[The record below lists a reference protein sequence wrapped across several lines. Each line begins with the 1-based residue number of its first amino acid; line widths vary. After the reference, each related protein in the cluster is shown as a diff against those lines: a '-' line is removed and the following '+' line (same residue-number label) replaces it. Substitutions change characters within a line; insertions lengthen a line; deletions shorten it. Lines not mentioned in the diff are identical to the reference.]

1 MGAPRRRPSP
11 EVDDSAFAPEDDLD
25 LLPAP
30 LRRAR
35 EALERAPTVPAEAS
49 PSRRPPGA
57 PNAAVAAPR
66 AVPEPASTP
75 KRGAPHQFARG
86 RELGALLYVAA
97 AVFLAL
103 GLASYDERGGAD
115 WVGPVGGR
123 CAQLAVTALGVVA
136 WAVPVE
142 LALFAIPFLRA
153 RPSSLTPARM
163 AGDVVLA
170 ATASALVH
178 VGAAGRPVFGGHPAG
193 GVIGELFGEL
203 LRSLFSTVGTFLVGL
218 TTIALVLIARASF
231 SFIAFANRAGETGV
245 SAAEKAADTMK
256 GVREAWQQARELE
269 RLDGTAPRI
278 VSGGSAGVGA
288 DEHAAMSEDA
298 FSNAMALTSDR
309 GSDAPPSGAIGVSGG
324 YEESGV
330 RPKAELRLRD
340 DGALPKEA
348 HAIARQLA
356 GVDPRRE
363 DDGFD
368 DRDVNGANGVRPRIV
383 EQGPMAL
390 LCGERSPAPPSDVEP
405 AIVLNVPAKAPK
417 VARRKKG
424 DAVTTGGPTI
434 AEPNPEAALQ
444 RAERV
449 AEAVPFE
456 PEPEVDLS
464 SDPAPE
470 AALFGASP
478 SPSPVETTPEVRDD
492 EVEEVDE
499 ELDEEPGESLDEA
512 LDETPDV
519 VMEAALDL
527 DATPEPEQPLPKP
540 PPTRRMARPKK
551 VFRLPTSDL
560 LEPPPAE
567 QVGIDREQLLRDAEA
582 LVTTLNTYKVQGE
595 VREIHPGPVVTTF
608 EFEPRIGTKVREVEG
623 LANDLRLSLA
633 KESVRIVAPIP
644 GKNRIGFELPN
655 MQRVPVNMR
664 ELIEDRRFLEAKGAL
679 PVVLGRDIVGAPFF
693 ADLAQMPHLLVA
705 GATGAGKS
713 VGLNVMLTSLLYRRT
728 PEELR
733 FIMVDPKV
741 VELAPFDRIPHML
754 LPVVTDMK
762 QALNALKWCVD
773 EMERR
778 YQCLAQAGV
787 KNITSYNHWCE
798 RVKAGEVKNPMPRTV
813 IATDHNNL
821 PEEIVSKDPS
831 YGEQQFP
838 EKLPYL
844 VVVVDEF
851 ADLMMSVGKGEV
863 EPPIARLAQKARAA
877 GIHVILATQRPSV
890 DVITGMIKANFPTRI
905 AFRVAQRVD
914 SRTILDAQ
922 GAEYLLGKGDM
933 LVSLN
938 GGNGLKRI
946 QCPFVSEDDVQ
957 HVTDFLRAQGEPQFD
972 HSILENRDEDGDDDG
987 EEEQLSAKDQE
998 LYERAVDLVRE
1009 ARKCSTS
1016 WLQRKMGLGYNKAAR
1031 FVDRMERMNVVG
1043 PSVGAGK
1050 DREVLV

>member
-49 PSRRPPGA
+49 PSRRAVGA
-57 PNAAVAAPR
+57 PSAPVAPPR
-66 AVPEPASTP
+66 AVPGPPDAA
-75 KRGAPHQFARG
+75 KRAPHQFARG

-269 RLDGTAPRI
+269 RLDGAAPRI
-278 VSGGSAGVGA
+278 VAGGSSGA
-288 DEHAAMSEDA
+288 DEHGAMHEDGLSSA
-298 FSNAMALTSDR
+298 IGLTSDR
-309 GSDAPPSGAIGVSGG
+309 GSDAPPSGLMSASSG
-324 YEESGV
+324 YEDSGV
-330 RPKAELRLRD
+330 RPKAELRLRE

-356 GVDPRRE
+356 GVDPRDDDD
-363 DDGFD
+363 DDGD
-368 DRDVNGANGVRPRIV
+368 APNGARPRIV
-383 EQGPMAL
+383 AQGPMAL
-390 LCGERSPAPPSDVEP
+390 LLGDGSPAPPSAAAPIRNDVQP

-417 VARRKKG
+417 LARRKKG
-424 DAVTTGGPTI
+424 EVAASSGPTI
-434 AEPNPEAALQ
+434 AEPSPEAALQ

-449 AEAVPFE
+449 RVEEPADEADEAEE
-456 PEPEVDLS
+456 PAAPELD

-470 AALFGASP
+470 AALFTASP
-478 SPSPVETTPEVRDD
+478 SPSPVETTPEVLDD
-492 EVEEVDE
+492 EVEEV
-499 ELDEEPGESLDEA
+499 LDEEPSPVVDT
-512 LDETPDV
+512 TPDFV
-519 VMEAALDL
+519 GDVGPEADL
-527 DATPEPEQPLPKP
+527 EADEPPAPKP
-540 PPTRRMARPKK
+540 LPTRRMARPKK
-551 VFRLPTSDL
+551 IFRLPTSEL
-560 LEPPPAE
+560 LDPPPAE
-567 QVGIDREQLLRDAEA
+567 QVGVDREQLLRDAEA

-946 QCPFVSEDDVQ
+946 QCPFVSEDEVQ
-957 HVTDFLRAQGEPQFD
+957 HVTDFLRAQGEPTFD
-972 HSILENRDEDGDDDG
+972 TSILESRDEDGDDEG
-987 EEEQLSAKDQE
+987 EEEQLSPKDQE